1 MGINDK
7 NKNTISNKIRKKSG
21 IEAYITQKI
30 DGIQE
35 VKRLSRYLTKTP
47 LSSKGKNLLNEV
59 VEQPDLI
66 QTLTKDSSE
75 GIKCLYTMSFKD
87 GLINDKVQPL
97 IFVHSYTGK
106 FGYSAVGDI
115 QVKVDVLVPSD
126 YDELKYIEEKRMTE
140 IACYIADE
148 LDDTFIDDEYW
159 VEKLGNLKIHLD
171 SYDEYRLAKTNNINV
186 FSMKFIVQV
195 SNMRVKK

>member
-66 QTLTKDSSE
+66 QTLTKDNSE

-115 QVKVDVLVPSD
+115 QVMVDILVPSD

-171 SYDEYRLAKTNNINV
+171 SYDEYRLAKTNNISV

-195 SNMRVKK
+195 PTMRVNK

>member
-106 FGYSAVGDI
+106 FGYSAVGNI
-115 QVKVDVLVPSD
+115 QVMVDILVPSD

-171 SYDEYRLAKTNNINV
+171 SYDEYRLAKTNNISV

-195 SNMRVKK
+195 PTMRVNK

>member
-115 QVKVDVLVPSD
+115 QVMVDILVPSD

-171 SYDEYRLAKTNNINV
+171 SYDEYRLAKTNNISV

-195 SNMRVKK
+195 PTMRVNK

>member
-47 LSSKGKNLLNEV
+47 LSSKGKDLLNKV
-59 VEQPDLI
+59 IEQPDLI
-66 QTLTKDSSE
+66 ETLTKDSSE

-97 IFVHSYTGK
+97 IFVHSYSGK

-115 QVKVDVLVPSD
+115 QVMVDILVPSD

-171 SYDEYRLAKTNNINV
+171 SYDEYRLAKTNNISV

>member
-115 QVKVDVLVPSD
+115 QVMVDILVPSD

-159 VEKLGNLKIHLD
+159 VERLGNLKIHLD

>member
-47 LSSKGKNLLNEV
+47 LSSKGKDLLNKV
-59 VEQPDLI
+59 IEQPDLI
-66 QTLTKDSSE
+66 ETLTKDSSE

-87 GLINDKVQPL
+87 GLINEKVQPL
-97 IFVHSYTGK
+97 IFVHSYASK

-115 QVKVDVLVPSD
+115 QVMVDILVPSD

-195 SNMRVKK
+195 PTMRVNK

>member
-47 LSSKGKNLLNEV
+47 LSSKGKDLLNKV
-59 VEQPDLI
+59 IEQPDLI
-66 QTLTKDSSE
+66 ETLTKDSSE

-97 IFVHSYTGK
+97 IFVHSYAGK

-115 QVKVDVLVPSD
+115 QVMVDILVPSD

-159 VEKLGNLKIHLD
+159 VERLGNLKIHLD

-195 SNMRVKK
+195 PTMRVNK

>member
-66 QTLTKDSSE
+66 QTLTKDNSE

-115 QVKVDVLVPSD
+115 QVMVDILVPSD

-171 SYDEYRLAKTNNINV
+171 SYDEYRLAKTNNISV